1 MQAFPFCNYC
11 FCNICL
17 NFRDFASAHQLQA
30 VFCCKLCGLHRGH
43 TLAYQHRHPGADGL
57 AHHIQ
62 RHPAA
67 GVQHAFRQRK
77 PCQHRAAHRLIQRVV
92 SPRSSQAKTISPLC
106 STKQLCTARV
116 ARYSGRPACMAAV
129 RAAPIPA
136 ASPARGTGRRGCC
149 STGLPSAILSVQQLA
164 TSCAAARRVGSG
176 WRRYT
181 CTFAPSA
188 QTAIC
193 STSSADAI
201 HPSVSSRPKASCGS
215 SAGVHTTRKAGC
227 SFNRSGGV
235 LCRYG
240 GFGAVGRDTVSKA
253 AAAPRAV
260 VDLHGD
266 ISFLRAGAFFIH
278 HETMTRSFMD

>member
-1 MQAFPFCNYC
+1 MALRTISSGTRPLVYSTHS
-11 FCNICL
+11 
-17 NFRDFASAHQLQA
+17 ASGSPASTAQPTALSSA
-30 VFCCKLCGLHRGH
+30 LCR
-43 TLAYQHRHPGADGL
+43 
-57 AHHIQ
+57 
-62 RHPAA
+62 
-67 GVQHAFRQRK
+67 
-77 PCQHRAAHRLIQRVV
+77 
-92 SPRSSQAKTISPLC
+92 PRSSQAKTISPLC

-116 ARYSGRPACMAAV
+116 ARYSGSPACMAAV
-129 RAAPIPA
+129 RCSTHSGCN
-136 ASPARGTGRRGCC
+136 ASPGTGRKGCN

-227 SFNRSGGV
+227 SF
-235 LCRYG
+235 
-240 GFGAVGRDTVSKA
+240 T
-253 AAAPRAV
+253 
-260 VDLHGD
+260 
-266 ISFLRAGAFFIH
+266 
-278 HETMTRSFMD
+278 